1 MSMSMSMPMDVH
13 VHVHVMFMSMSCPCP
28 CPSGHSA
35 AHRHSAMSSCA
46 SKCKLG
52 GALFWGVIVC
62 LAAPVVGAASVAG
75 ADVSKSKG
83 RRWAETQSRQP
94 RIGPMTRMC
103 FSNRIKWP
111 PRVRAGG
118 QSLWQGCRE
127 LASHVSTSP
136 APLAPLKHTWP
147 RCRPLERETDVAPAS
162 SANAQCFSG
171 HGNRRNRNC
180 PMNRLHRV
188 SQPVTFSLPPRRLG
202 SQLPSGGFNRVTYV
216 RHAESSRDVVPFR
229 VQQLGRQGEPVVSQ
243 PSPVGDGMGLT
254 SEVPG
259 GEH

>member
-1 MSMSMSMPMDVH
+1 MAVDH
-13 VHVHVMFMSMSCPCP
+13 VPGTAAASKAQLKPIHFRSGHVDGCPCLCP
-28 CPSGHSA
+28 CPSGHST

-52 GALFWGVIVC
+52 GSLFWGVIVC

-75 ADVSKSKG
+75 ADVSKSEG

-94 RIGPMTRMC
+94 RIGPMMRMC

-127 LASHVSTSP
+127 LASHVSTSL

-147 RCRPLERETDVAPAS
+147 RCRPLERKTDVAPAS

-171 HGNRRNRNC
+171 HGNEGTEIAR
-180 PMNRLHRV
+180 
-188 SQPVTFSLPPRRLG
+188 
-202 SQLPSGGFNRVTYV
+202 
-216 RHAESSRDVVPFR
+216 
-229 VQQLGRQGEPVVSQ
+229 
-243 PSPVGDGMGLT
+243 
-254 SEVPG
+254 
-259 GEH
+259 